1 MFIIITALKCFMVNL
16 KFKQLKIVNKYGSQ
30 ILVIG
35 LNVYSLWKYYTCLWI
50 DIVIVSTFR

>member
-1 MFIIITALKCFMVNL
+1 MVNL